1 MSLQN
6 DTDPTA
12 TTVNDANLD
21 DVLREAAAQFQA
33 GHTADAR
40 RLFES
45 VLRVFPEDA
54 DAHHNLGVIAMTE
67 GVPVSDALAHFARAW
82 HASPGNGQFGAS
94 YIRALALAG
103 EHDKASTVHAEGLRR
118 GLAWPSLEAMTGR
131 PPSAAARGRYS
142 DQPQAVGPQP
152 GEKADLQLAQ
162 AISEAV
168 RRGDWQA
175 TADLA
180 RSFCQRA
187 PNNGFGWKA
196 MGLATWRSGHPGT
209 AVAPL
214 RKAAS
219 IDPDDA
225 EVHSIL
231 GRVYHQLDLLPEAE
245 QALRRTVELRPN
257 AAGDLTDWGQVLG
270 KLNRF
275 AEAEQ
280 AFTRALAQRPEIRK
294 ARFLLGSA
302 LMLQDRHTDAVP
314 HFEQLVQSQPSDVQS
329 RKRLL
334 DCFEQTGRFR
344 EIESC
349 AREGLTHSPNAPLL
363 LNALADLYAF
373 EGRLTEAMECHRAIV
388 ANDPANLAS
397 RSALLFLGHMIGED
411 PSALHEAA
419 RDWGRQ
425 ASAAASAFQDWKV
438 EPTPARLRVGL
449 VSGDLRRHP
458 VGYFLDNVLA
468 HVDPERIEW
477 IAYPTVDRM
486 DEQSVRLRA
495 AVADWRPLTGL
506 DDAGI
511 ARKIRDDGVHML
523 IDLAG
528 HTSFNRLGAF
538 AWRPAPVQ
546 VSWLGYFATTG
557 LVEMDYLIAD
567 ETGAPTDGSE
577 RFSEHLWR
585 LPDTRLCFS
594 PPVVDLAVAPAPCLA
609 NAAVCFGSFQRL
621 VKIDDRV
628 LDVWADVLKAVPNS
642 RLRLQATSL
651 ADAEVRDDVL
661 ARLAER
667 GVAPERVS
675 LHGRTSREDYLAAHA
690 EVDILLDTFP
700 YPGGTTTCEAL
711 WMGVPTV
718 TLAGDTMIS
727 RQGASLLT
735 AAGLS
740 DWIAS
745 TPDAFV
751 ALAARHASN
760 PQALADLRSGLRERV
775 LASPLFDGPAFG
787 RNVEDA
793 LWRMWAETGE
803 PRCANPAS

>member
-12 TTVNDANLD
+12 ITVNDGNLD
-21 DVLREAAAQFQA
+21 DVLRDAASRFQA
-33 GHTADAR
+33 GHTAEAR

-45 VLRVFPEDA
+45 VLRAFPQDA

-67 GVPVSDALAHFARAW
+67 GAPVRDAIAHFARAW
-82 HASPGNGQFGAS
+82 DANPGHGQFGTS

-103 EHDKASTVHAEGLRR
+103 EHDRAAAVHAEGLRR

-131 PPSAAARGRYS
+131 PPTAKARGRFS
-142 DQPQAVGPQP
+142 DQPQPVGPQP
-152 GEKADLQLAQ
+152 GEKADPQLAQ

-180 RSFCQRA
+180 RKFCERS

-196 MGLATWRSGHPGT
+196 MGLATWRSGHPDT

-257 AAGDLTDWGQVLG
+257 AAGDLTDWGQLLG

-280 AFTRALAQRPEIRK
+280 ALKRALAQRPDIHK

-314 HFEQLVQSQPSDVQS
+314 HFEQLLRAQPSDVQS

-334 DCFEQTGRFR
+334 DCFEQTGRLR
-344 EIESC
+344 ELEAC
-349 AREGLTHSPNAPLL
+349 AREGLEHSPSNPVL
-363 LNALADLYAF
+363 LNALADLYVLQ
-373 EGRLTEAMECHRAIV
+373 GRLTEAMDCHRAIV
-388 ANDPANLAS
+388 ANDSGNLVS
-397 RSALLFLGHMIGED
+397 RSALLFLGHMLGED
-411 PSALHEAA
+411 STALYEAA
-419 RDWGRQ
+419 CEWGQ
-425 ASAAASAFQDWKV
+425 HASAAASAFQDWNL
-438 EPTPARLRVGL
+438 EPAPARLRVGL

-458 VGYFLDNVLA
+458 VGYFLENVLA
-468 HVDPERIEW
+468 HVDSERIEW

-495 AVADWRPLTGL
+495 AVAHWHPLTGL
-506 DDAGI
+506 DDAGV
-511 ARKIRDDGVHML
+511 ARQIREDGVHIL

-528 HTSFNRLGAF
+528 HTSLNRLGVF

-557 LVEMDYLIAD
+557 LDEMDYLIAD
-567 ETGAPTDGSE
+567 ETSAPTQGSE
-577 RFSEHLWR
+577 RFSERLWR

-594 PPVVDLAVAPAPCLA
+594 PPDVDLAVAPSPCLA

-621 VKIDDRV
+621 VKVDDRV
-628 LDVWADVLKAVPNS
+628 LDVWAEVLKAVPDA
-642 RLRLQATSL
+642 RLRLQAASL
-651 ADAEVRDDVL
+651 ADAEVRNGVL

-727 RQGASLLT
+727 RQGASLLS
-735 AAGLS
+735 AAGLP
-740 DWIAS
+740 DWIAT
-745 TPDAFV
+745 TPEAFV
-751 ALAARHASN
+751 ELAARHASDR
-760 PQALADLRSGLRERV
+760 QALADLRSGLRDRV

-787 RNVEDA
+787 RNMEEA

-803 PRCANPAS
+803 PRCAKLTA